1 MKPITTKW
9 LDVNK
14 SDEAN
19 PNYRA
24 RLVGR
29 EIAWDKRDDLYAA
42 IPPLESLK
50 ALMSV

>member
-1 MKPITTKW
+1 MISTKW

-14 SDEAN
+14 GDAAN

-29 EIAWDKRDDLYAA
+29 EIKMDS
-42 IPPLESLK
+42 PLDIFLQQRH
-50 ALMSV
+50 LWNH